1 VVDLE
6 NAMWLPRAKNLTTH
20 FRTKTRSFFGIP
32 NAGFGEGERD
42 AVASFSFLF
51 LGTTLLLLRYLCLS
65 W

>member
-1 VVDLE
+1 VVGLE
-6 NAMWLPRAKNLTTH
+6 NAMWLPRGKNRHNSLI
-20 FRTKTRSFFGIP
+20 FGIP

-51 LGTTLLLLRYLCLS
+51 LGTTLLLLCYLCLS